1 VIKQCLGFVESYG
14 LCAGIVAAD
23 TCAKAANVKIIGREL
38 ARGDG
43 MTTIKI
49 IGDVG
54 AVKAAVASAA
64 AAVNQMGK
72 IVSVNVIPR
81 PATNLDMLIYT
92 KETSGLE
99 EPVVPMGEPDRKIT
113 HPAWKDGMFRNDET
127 VKLANKVERPAK
139 PAKKEEPVKKEAP
152 APKKEEPVK
161 VEEPPKVEEP
171 KVEEPP
177 KAVEEKVE
185 EQPKAEEPVKI
196 EEEVKKEPEAP
207 KVEEPKP
214 APRPKSGKGKQK
226 PRRSEPKDTE
236 YRIPD
241 INNNTEGNNDER

>member
-1 VIKQCLGFVESYG
+1 MIKQCLGFVESYG

-81 PATNLDMLIYT
+81 PAMNLDMLIYT
-92 KETSGLE
+92 KETKGLE

-113 HPAWKDGMFRNDET
+113 HPAWQDGMFRNDEQ
-127 VKLANKVERPAK
+127 VKLANDVSRRPSK
-139 PAKKEEPVKKEAP
+139 PAKKEEPVKKEAS

-171 KVEEPP
+171 KAEEPVKVESEAP
-177 KAVEEKVE
+177 KADEVKAEPEA
-185 EQPKAEEPVKI
+185 PKAEEPK
-196 EEEVKKEPEAP
+196 AP
-207 KVEEPKP
+207 
-214 APRPKSGKGKQK
+214 PKSRNNKGRQR

-236 YRIPD
+236 YKIPD